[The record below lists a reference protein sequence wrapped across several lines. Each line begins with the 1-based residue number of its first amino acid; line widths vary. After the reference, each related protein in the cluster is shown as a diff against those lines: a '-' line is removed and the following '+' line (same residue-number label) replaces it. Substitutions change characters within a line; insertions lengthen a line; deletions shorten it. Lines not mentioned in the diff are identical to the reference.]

1 MAHVELRNLRKAYG
15 ETVAVDGVDLEI
27 GKGEFMTL
35 LGPSGCGKTTTL
47 RMIAGLIEPT
57 DGEIRVGGKLLSSPG
72 SKGVPPEKRNM
83 GMVFQSYAVWPH
95 MSVFDNVAFPLR
107 NLKKSK
113 DEIHRRVHA
122 VLELVKLD
130 ALEDR
135 YPSHLS
141 GGQQQR
147 VALARALAVE
157 PDILLFDEPLSNL
170 DAKLREEMR
179 FELKEIQR
187 RIGVTSIYVTHDQAE
202 AMAISDRIAVMSQ
215 GRIKQIGTARE
226 IYDRPQDPFTAEF
239 IGLAN
244 LLPAKVTAQK
254 TVCLSS
260 RQELEI
266 DGSTGVTI
274 GAEILVSIRPHNIK
288 IKKTASEG
296 RDARN
301 EINGVVAKVS
311 YLGDRVD
318 YRIAIGD
325 KALRVQTEPGEVYA
339 EGTEVSVTLP
349 PGKLSVISA
358 NVR

>member
-1 MAHVELRNLRKAYG
+1 VYG
-15 ETVAVDGVDLEI
+15 KTVAVDGVDLDM

-72 SKGVPPEKRNM
+72 TKVVPPEKRNM

-95 MSVFDNVAFPLR
+95 MNVFENVAFPLH

-113 DEIHRRVHA
+113 EEIRRRVRTS
-122 VLELVKLD
+122 LELVKLD
-130 ALEDR
+130 GLEDR
-135 YPSHLS
+135 YPSNLS

-202 AMAISDRIAVMSQ
+202 AMAISDRIAVMSH
-215 GRIKQIGTARE
+215 GKIKQIGKPRE
-226 IYDRPQDPFTAEF
+226 IYDSPKDPFTAEF

-244 LLPAKVTAQK
+244 FFPGKATGET
-254 TVCLSS
+254 TVCLAG
-260 RQELEI
+260 RQELEVA
-266 DGSTGVTI
+266 GSRTLNA
-274 GAEILVSIRPHNIK
+274 GADVLLSIRPHNVRISK
-288 IKKTASEG
+288 EG
-296 RDARN
+296 HQTRN
-301 EINGVVAKVS
+301 ELHGVVEKGS
-311 YLGDRVD
+311 YLGDKVD
-318 YRIAIGD
+318 YRVRVGESI
-325 KALRVQTEPGEVYA
+325 LRVQAPPGEVFTDGTKVSLHLPA
-339 EGTEVSVTLP
+339 E
-349 PGKLSVISA
+349 KISVISV
-358 NVR
+358 NLG

>member
-1 MAHVELRNLRKAYG
+1 MELRKLRKYYG
-15 ETVAVDGVDLEI
+15 KTVAVDGVDLDI

-57 DGEIRVGGKLLSSPG
+57 DGEIRVAGKLLSSPG
-72 SKGVPPEKRNM
+72 IKVVPPEKRNM

-95 MSVFDNVAFPLR
+95 MKVFENVAFPLH
-107 NLKKSK
+107 NMKKSK
-113 DEIHRRVHA
+113 EEIRIRVRA
-122 VLELVKLD
+122 ALELVKLD
-130 ALEDR
+130 GLEDR

-147 VALARALAVE
+147 VALARAMAVE

-202 AMAISDRIAVMSQ
+202 AMAISDRIAVMSHGQ
-215 GRIKQIGTARE
+215 IKQIGKPRE
-226 IYDRPQDPFTAEF
+226 IYDSPEDPFTAEF

-244 LLPAKVTAQK
+244 FFPGKATSEK
-254 TVCLSS
+254 TVCFAG

-266 DGSTGVTI
+266 NGCSMLSV
-274 GAEILVSIRPHNIK
+274 GADVILSIRPHNIRIYK
-288 IKKTASEG
+288 EVNKT
-296 RDARN
+296 RN
-301 EINGVVAKVS
+301 ELQGIVEKGA
-311 YLGDRVD
+311 YLGDKVD
-318 YRIAIGD
+318 YRVRVGESI
-325 KALRVQTEPGEVYA
+325 LRIQTPPGEVFT
-339 EGTEVSVTLP
+339 EGTEVSLHLP
-349 PGKLSVISA
+349 AEKISVISV
-358 NVR
+358 NLG

>member
-1 MAHVELRNLRKAYG
+1 MAHVELRKLRKMYG
-15 ETVAVDGVDLEI
+15 KTVAVDGIDLDI

-72 SKGVPPEKRNM
+72 TKLVPPEKRNM

-95 MSVFDNVAFPLR
+95 MKVFDNVAFPLH

-113 DEIHRRVHA
+113 EEIRKRVRA
-122 VLELVKLD
+122 ALDLVKLD
-130 ALEDR
+130 GLENR

-147 VALARALAVE
+147 VALARAMAVE

-202 AMAISDRIAVMSQ
+202 AMAISDRIAVMCHGQ
-215 GRIKQIGTARE
+215 IKQIGKPRE
-226 IYDRPQDPFTAEF
+226 IYDSPEDPFTAEF

-244 LLPAKVTAQK
+244 FFPGKAITDR
-254 TVCLSS
+254 TVCLAGHH
-260 RQELEI
+260 ELEV
-266 DGSTGVTI
+266 DGCSRALTL
-274 GAEILVSIRPHNIK
+274 GADVLVSIRPHNINIYK
-288 IKKTASEG
+288 NLKKT
-296 RDARN
+296 RN
-301 EINGVVAKVS
+301 ELLGIVEKGS
-311 YLGDRVD
+311 YLGDKVD
-318 YRIAIGD
+318 YRVRVGD
-325 KALRVQTEPGEVYA
+325 ASLRIQAPPGEVFT
-339 EGTEVSVTLP
+339 EGTEVALHLP
-349 PGKLSVISA
+349 AEKISVIS
-358 NVR
+358 VDQR

>member
-1 MAHVELRNLRKAYG
+1 MELRKLRKVYG
-15 ETVAVDGVDLEI
+15 STVAVDGVDLDI

-47 RMIAGLIEPT
+47 RMIAGLVEPT
-57 DGEIRVGGKLLSSPG
+57 EGEIRVGGKLLSSPG
-72 SKGVPPEKRNM
+72 TKVVPPEKRNM

-95 MSVFDNVAFPLR
+95 MKVFENVAFPLH

-113 DEIHRRVHA
+113 EEIRRRVHA
-122 VLELVKLD
+122 ALELVKLD
-130 ALEDR
+130 GLEDR

-147 VALARALAVE
+147 VALARAMAVE

-215 GRIKQIGTARE
+215 GQIRQIGNPCE
-226 IYDRPQDPFTAEF
+226 IYDSPQDPFTAEF

-244 LLPAKVTAQK
+244 FFPGKVTGEK
-254 TVCLSS
+254 TVCLAGH
-260 RQELEI
+260 QELEI
-266 DGSTGVTI
+266 DECRTLNA
-274 GAEILVSIRPHNIK
+274 GAEVLLSIRPHNIRIYK
-288 IKKTASEG
+288 E
-296 RDARN
+296 
-301 EINGVVAKVS
+301 
-311 YLGDRVD
+311 GDRT
-318 YRIAIGD
+318 GNE
-325 KALRVQTEPGEVYA
+325 LRGNRGERL
-339 EGTEVSVTLP
+339 LP
-349 PGKLSVISA
+349 
-358 NVR
+358 RR